1 MVFQEAC
8 NFCSLHRC
16 QSLGVD
22 YQGMHVWGSWNVL
35 SGTEQPSF
43 IFTHIVP
50 VSVSACRSTFPNK
63 HLFPSSELHATGVHS
78 WSCSVAPSTLAPVPP
93 NASWRAGCMQSIFA
107 LPCTCSLLPS
117 AILLAWLMLR
127 MPEVWFRLPVAAQ
140 LFLPA
145 GRWFTDALLL
155 PEVFISNGLE
165 TGKEYEE
172 LSVKLLPIGSQS
184 YQLKGKNW
192 KTGVL
197 KCLYIAL
204 NQQLLTITIITS
216 THWPSSCTCIWRSAW
231 DTNIVPSP

>member
-1 MVFQEAC
+1 MSLSFQAAYQKKMNILVSDTPEISLNMKYFGGLSRSLQLLQLASLPVTGCRLSRYAC
-8 NFCSLHRC
+8 VGFL
-16 QSLGVD
+16 
-22 YQGMHVWGSWNVL
+22 NVL

-63 HLFPSSELHATGVHS
+63 QLFPSSELHATGVHS

-127 MPEVWFRLPVAAQ
+127 MPEVWFRLPVSAQ

-145 GRWFTDALLL
+145 GR
-155 PEVFISNGLE
+155 
-165 TGKEYEE
+165 
-172 LSVKLLPIGSQS
+172 
-184 YQLKGKNW
+184 
-192 KTGVL
+192 
-197 KCLYIAL
+197 
-204 NQQLLTITIITS
+204 
-216 THWPSSCTCIWRSAW
+216 
-231 DTNIVPSP
+231 